1 MIHMTHRK
9 FENSPLPSKIPVAF
23 IISFNSRSFISSPI
37 SIIIV
42 FKSEI
47 FIKPSAKHYN
57 EPEDLRSNRSL

>member
-1 MIHMTHRK
+1 MTRQ
-9 FENSPLPSKIPVAF
+9 NCGNNPLPSKVPVAF

-57 EPEDLRSNRSL
+57 EPEDLGSK